1 MRIRAFLLIEAV
13 FLGAP
18 QVFAV
23 HAASQDFLRS
33 LEKTRRRFRTAGPS
47 N

>member
-18 QVFAV
+18 QVFA
-23 HAASQDFLRS
+23 ASQDFPRS

>member
-1 MRIRAFLLIEAV
+1 MRIQAFPLIAVV

-23 HAASQDFLRS
+23 RAASQDFPRS